1 MKSYRNHHRCIE
13 IVILLIAISLMPMH
27 DDHPAWGDKIRETG
41 IIIAE
46 RVDVQSE
53 PGKHGF
59 LQKRLKKGTRVKI
72 IKHWQGWLQILHG
85 GEVGF
90 IREDPQ
96 LVRIVQEKPPKAREK
111 IKAQPQSIAKQVDA
125 LKQQA
130 QEIDRKIETGK
141 AKLDTYTQKEI
152 DAINRLNNLDY
163 RLHKSRKRLA
173 AKKSEI
179 AKLEKSIAA
188 TTASSD
194 ELKKQIKTNEHFMA
208 QRLVALYKLQQI
220 GQIHILASADSVND
234 LVQRKHALE
243 RILAH
248 DEALRKNLEE
258 DRQEFNS
265 LLAQLTHQKAKIDKL
280 AKKYEQQLKR
290 MSVDQSK
297 RKKILAQI
305 REQKA
310 MELAAIETLKNSARE
325 LDDKI
330 RSIGQQ
336 PAASSGSKNREEK
349 PIAAFKGLLKMPVKG
364 RITFL
369 FGPYKNPKFNVT
381 NFRSGIGIKVKK
393 GEPVRAVFKGT
404 VVFSSWFKG
413 YGNMVI
419 IDHGNNYHTVYAH
432 LEEVFKTTGDL
443 VKTGEVIATVGDTG
457 LNSEMTLHFE
467 IRHHGKPQNPLH
479 WLKRG

>member
-1 MKSYRNHHRCIE
+1 MNPDRNHHRRIG
-13 IVILLIAISLMPMH
+13 IVILIVAISFMSLRY
-27 DDHPAWGDKIRETG
+27 DHPAWGDKTREIG

-72 IKHWQGWLQILHG
+72 IKHLRGWLQILHG

-90 IREDPQ
+90 VREDPQ
-96 LVRIVQEKPPKAREK
+96 RVKIVQEQPPNAREK
-111 IKAQPQSIAKQVDA
+111 IKVKPQSTARQVDA

-152 DAINRLNNLDY
+152 DAINRLNDLDY
-163 RLHKSRKRLA
+163 RLHKSRKRLT

-179 AKLEKSIAA
+179 AKLEKAIAA
-188 TTASSD
+188 TRASSN
-194 ELKKQIKTNEHFMA
+194 ELKKQIQTNVHFMA
-208 QRLVALYKLQQI
+208 QRLVALYKLRQI

-258 DRQEFNS
+258 DRQKFNS
-265 LLAQLTHQKAKIDKL
+265 LLAQLTHQKAQIDNL
-280 AKKYEQQLKR
+280 TKKYEQQLKR

-297 RKKILAQI
+297 RKKILVQI

-330 RSIGQQ
+330 RFMGRQ
-336 PAASSGSKNREEK
+336 PAASSGFKNREEK
-349 PIAAFKGLLKMPVKG
+349 SIAAFKGLLKMPVKG
-364 RITFL
+364 KIAFL

-381 NFRSGIGIKVKK
+381 NFRSGIGIKVKR

-413 YGNMVI
+413 YGNMII

-432 LEEVFKTTGDL
+432 LEEVFKMTEDL
-443 VKTGEVIATVGDTG
+443 VKTDEVIATVGDTG
-457 LNSEMTLHFE
+457 LNSGVTLHFE
-467 IRHHGKPQNPLH
+467 IRHHGKPKDPLH
-479 WLKRG
+479 WLKHG